1 MEAEHEDVGVT
12 RLLDLYRQTARELDA
27 ARGPGTARSEAI
39 GMIITL
45 GLAAI
50 VAIGLAAI
58 TGDA

>member
-1 MEAEHEDVGVT
+1 MI
-12 RLLDLYRQTARELDA
+12 RLLALCRYTARALDA

-39 GMIITL
+39 GMVVTL
-45 GLAAI
+45 SLFAI